1 MADHKAHKGDRQ
13 FITKSEEKVSQLNLD
28 SRENNDFSGECVE
41 GGKGMLE

>member
-13 FITKSEEKVSQLNLD
+13 FITKSEEEVSQLKLV
-28 SRENNDFSGECVE
+28 SREKNDFSGEFVE

>member
-1 MADHKAHKGDRQ
+1 MADHKAHKSDRQ
-13 FITKSEEKVSQLNLD
+13 FITKSEEKVSQLNLV